1 MPRERCDDWTQPADM
16 RATRSSRRGSSGEAS
31 SFVDDF
37 RAASLD
43 LDLADFLL
51 RDERPNECRSANG
64 EKNCGLVTDH
74 ALVGRQRT
82 I

>member
-31 SFVDDF
+31 SFVDGF

-43 LDLADFLL
+43 LAGFLL